1 MDIKTLYEALEENF
15 CKSGEIDKNG
25 FYRNSTGGNVV
36 FLSDDKTGGWA
47 YICKHIVNNGRYV
60 DIVRYSIKPD
70 GRMKNEGKYSTANV
84 LEIQKMLKRATKFAI
99 ITPEE
104 DTANK
109 IINWRRIENA

>member
-1 MDIKTLYEALEENF
+1 MDIKALYEALEENF
-15 CKSGEIDKNG
+15 CKSGEIGKNG
-25 FYRNSTGGNVV
+25 FYRYSTGGNVV

-47 YICKHIVNNGRYV
+47 YICKRIVNNGRYA

-70 GRMKNEGKYSTANV
+70 VSMKNEGKYTTANV
-84 LEIQKMLKRATKFAI
+84 LEMQKMLKRATKFAI

-109 IINWRRIENA
+109 IINWQRIENV